1 MHRLFVLKSIPVEKV
16 IGVFLAMM
24 KLDCP
29 ENLGSSSL
37 SVARLGSELNPHAVL
52 LNPHTR
58 YAKFLVVLKPGEE
71 VQLRR
76 VSLQAARVS
85 DLVQHTPF

>member
-1 MHRLFVLKSIPVEKV
+1 MKSKPVEKV
-16 IGVFLAMM
+16 KGVFLEMM
-24 KLDCP
+24 KLDWP
-29 ENLGSSSL
+29 ENLGSNSL
-37 SVARLGSELNPHAVL
+37 SVARLGSGLNPQAVL

-76 VSLQAARVS
+76 VSLQAGRVS
-85 DLVQHTPF
+85 DLVQHKPF